1 MSCGVLC
8 ELGESR
14 ALWLT
19 GMKGKGEL
27 TTFHGQRRVGTE
39 TVIPGLLPPCTA
51 GAK

>member
-8 ELGESR
+8 KLGESR

-39 TVIPGLLPPCTA
+39 TVIPGLLPRTA